1 MDVDTELSS
10 SDANAGRKRPLV
22 GLALF
27 DSGSDTETEIR
38 SVAKRNSASRGK
50 LTSKGRGTGLAR
62 AKTELKAK
70 TAEAREEALER
81 SLRSRAFR
89 KETAVIAL
97 DSEESS
103 SSKVRREDPLK
114 LGAEELRA
122 EAGRNAA
129 LILEIAQKSSNLKGG
144 FIKKLKESASSLQS
158 IVDALTSRT
167 KAEETRRLRA
177 DNGRL
182 RKEVDS
188 LKAELKAHRREF
200 AEMRITVA
208 VANEASTS
216 TVRDTQA
223 LEEFKASIMSSVGFM
238 IKVQMEGIQDRL
250 LPAKVLRPPLAAD
263 KKQAVVQKTAP
274 TYAQVVHPTPP
285 PKPAQAPK
293 RVPAVES
300 VPLAPTTC
308 PSATPTTSESQPREA
323 QETSWST
330 VVKKGR
336 KKKKASAS
344 AAASATVP
352 STVAKAPPV
361 AKPRL
366 VAPRRAAVMV
376 TLQPDAQEK
385 GVTYAHILERAEQ
398 GVKLQDIGICGGL
411 RVRRSATG
419 ARLLELPKAQAEQ
432 ADKFAEKL
440 RTVLDGV
447 ASVVRPVKRV
457 DLKVT
462 GLDDSVTKDKLVAAV
477 ARAGNCSPDSVRC
490 GVLQRGPGYM
500 GMVRV
505 TCPLTAAKKISD
517 AGRLLVGWSSAKVC
531 VLEQRPLRCFKCMG
545 LGHTKVLCP
554 FQVER
559 GGLCFRC
566 GVDGHKSAG
575 CTEKLRYAVCAD
587 AGKPS
592 GHVMGSGECNPP
604 ITKGTVV
611 LGTQTTTNVGR
622 QQAEEEASMST

>member
-62 AKTELKAK
+62 AKAELKAK
-70 TAEAREEALER
+70 TAEAREEAFER

-103 SSKVRREDPLK
+103 SSEVRREDPLK

-158 IVDALTSRT
+158 IVDALASKTE
-167 KAEETRRLRA
+167 AEETRRRRA

-200 AEMRITVA
+200 AEMRTTVA

-238 IKVQMEGIQDRL
+238 IKAQMEGIQDRL

-274 TYAQVVHPTPP
+274 TH
-285 PKPAQAPK
+285 AQAPK

-308 PSATPTTSESQPREA
+308 QSATPTTSESQPREA

-336 KKKKASAS
+336 KKKKASPS

-432 ADKFAEKL
+432 ADKLAEKL

-457 DLKVT
+457 ELKVT

-531 VLEQRPLRCFKCMG
+531 VLEQRPLRCFKY
-545 LGHTKVLCP
+545 
-554 FQVER
+554 
-559 GGLCFRC
+559 
-566 GVDGHKSAG
+566 GHKSAG
-575 CTEKLRYAVCAD
+575 CTEKLRCAVCAD

-592 GHVMGSGECNPP
+592 GHVMGSGEYNPP

-622 QQAEEEASMST
+622 RQAEEEASMST

>member
-38 SVAKRNSASRGK
+38 SVAKRYSASRGK

-62 AKTELKAK
+62 AKAELKAK
-70 TAEAREEALER
+70 AAEAREEAFER

-103 SSKVRREDPLK
+103 SSEVRRE
-114 LGAEELRA
+114 
-122 EAGRNAA
+122 
-129 LILEIAQKSSNLKGG
+129 
-144 FIKKLKESASSLQS
+144 LKESASSLQS
-158 IVDALTSRT
+158 IVDALASRT
-167 KAEETRRLRA
+167 EAEETRRLRA

-200 AEMRITVA
+200 AEMRTTVA

-238 IKVQMEGIQDRL
+238 IKAQMEGIQDRL

-285 PKPAQAPK
+285 PKPAQVPK

-323 QETSWST
+323 QKTSWST

-336 KKKKASAS
+336 KKKKASPS
-344 AAASATVP
+344 ATASATIP

-385 GVTYAHILERAEQ
+385 GVTYAHILERVEQ

-432 ADKFAEKL
+432 ADKLAEKL

-500 GMVRV
+500 GIVRV

-545 LGHTKVLCP
+545 FGHTKVLCP
-554 FQVER
+554 YKTER

-575 CTEKLRYAVCAD
+575 CTEKLRCAVCAD

-622 QQAEEEASMST
+622 RQAEEEASIST